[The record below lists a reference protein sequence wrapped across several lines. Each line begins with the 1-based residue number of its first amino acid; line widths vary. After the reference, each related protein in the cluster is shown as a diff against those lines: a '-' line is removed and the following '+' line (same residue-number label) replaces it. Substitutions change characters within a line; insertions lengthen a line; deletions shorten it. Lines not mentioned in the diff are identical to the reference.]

1 MKLNAL
7 IILLT
12 PLIFLSCL
20 QAEKIKATTPEELF
34 KTCAKCHGDNG
45 QHPAF
50 GRSDIIAGQDVEDL
64 FESIKFFQDSQFGAR
79 GPTLVMA
86 KYVEHLNDDQIRDL
100 ATYIS
105 ELGKGSK

>member
-12 PLIFLSCL
+12 SLIFISSLH
-20 QAEKIKATTPEELF
+20 AENSKPTDPVEIFKI
-34 KTCAKCHGDNG
+34 CAKCHGQDG
-45 QHPAF
+45 RHPSF
-50 GRSDIIAGQDVEDL
+50 ERSEIIAGQDVEDL
-64 FESIKFFQDSQFGAR
+64 FESIKFFRDSKFVTR

-86 KYVEHLNDDQIRDL
+86 KYVEHLSDDEIKNL
-100 ATYIS
+100 SIYIS